1 MSPIIGNFLLA
12 GREVA
17 TASVGY
23 SVVPMSTGPT
33 VYLETFGCQM
43 NELDSELVRGHLHS
57 LGYRFTDS
65 FQTADVVLYNTCSV
79 REQAENKAYSRLG
92 LVGLR
97 KKAGEH
103 VILGVL
109 GCMAERD
116 GADML
121 RRFPQVDLLCGPG
134 ELDRL
139 PALIDNVR
147 RAEGASREER
157 IALAGSKSR
166 RSTTL
171 AAAEDHLELLDL
183 SRAFEPT
190 EPGAERRSAYVR
202 ITRGCNKF
210 CTYCVVPNTR
220 GAEVHRP
227 PDSIIDECKRLVDAG
242 VIEITLLGQTVNH
255 YRYTH
260 GLAVDAQGREQPQ
273 VGPGLAAFRQ
283 PAPTDGSV
291 TTFAR
296 LLERIHDEV
305 PALQRLRFVT
315 SYPRDFGDDILDV
328 MARCPRI
335 CRYLHVPAQSGS
347 DRMLKAM
354 NRGYT
359 RAEYLEFI
367 DRVRTKLPDCTIAGD
382 IIVGFPGETDEDFA
396 ETVSLLKAVPFK
408 NNFIFKY
415 SPRPGTVAID
425 RFEDDIPNEV
435 KKLRNNLLLDLQTE
449 ISAQVHA
456 AWVGRD
462 VEVLVDEIRDHSA
475 GRESQETPENADV
488 SPKRVALPIAQSA
501 SHSTSHPT
509 SHPDSRNI
517 EVRWQRR
524 QASGARPTG
533 GLQAIGRTRG
543 DLIVAMDLDPTRFPS
558 QDAARALVGTLQ
570 FARTTKSSAL
580 LLGGVLCENRI
591 GEPKTAV
598 SSV

>member
-1 MSPIIGNFLLA
+1 MS
-12 GREVA
+12 V
-17 TASVGY
+17 
-23 SVVPMSTGPT
+23 GPT

-43 NELDSELVRGHLHS
+43 NELDSELVRGHLRS
-57 LGYRFTDS
+57 LGYRFIDDAAR
-65 FQTADVVLYNTCSV
+65 ADIVLYNTCSV

-97 KKAGEH
+97 KKAGES

-147 RAEGASREER
+147 RTEGASREER

-183 SRAFEPT
+183 SRAFDPSS
-190 EPGAERRSAYVR
+190 PGAERRSAYVR

-227 PDSIIDECKRLVDAG
+227 PDSIVDECRRLVDAG
-242 VIEITLLGQTVNH
+242 VVEITLLGQTVNH

-260 GLAVDAQGREQPQ
+260 GKAVGAGGVELPQ
-273 VGPGLAAFRQ
+273 VGPGLSAFRQ
-283 PAPTDGSV
+283 PIPAGERV
-291 TTFAR
+291 TTFAE
-296 LLERIHDEV
+296 LLRRIHDEV
-305 PALQRLRFVT
+305 PGLARLRFVT

-328 MARCPRI
+328 MAACPRI
-335 CRYLHVPAQSGS
+335 CRYIHAPAQSGS
-347 DRMLKAM
+347 DRILKLM

-359 RAEYLEFI
+359 RGEYLEFI
-367 DRVRTKLPDCTIAGD
+367 ARVTEKLPDCTIAGD
-382 IIVGFPGETDEDFA
+382 IIVGFPSETDADFE
-396 ETVSLLKAVPFK
+396 ETVSLLRAVPFK

-425 RFEDDIPNEV
+425 RFEDDVPNEV
-435 KKLRNNLLLDLQTE
+435 KRLRNNLLLDIQTE
-449 ISAQVHA
+449 VSARVHA
-456 AWVGRD
+456 RWVGKR
-462 VEVLVDEIRDHSA
+462 VEVLVEDIRDDRDDSVGSPDPAAAASVPASDGANSA
-475 GRESQETPENADV
+475 PAKASISLPLVGRPQAGGAPT
-488 SPKRVALPIAQSA
+488 
-501 SHSTSHPT
+501 HPRG
-509 SHPDSRNI
+509 SDRAGSSRPA
-517 EVRWQRR
+517 R
-524 QASGARPTG
+524 QAV
-533 GLQAIGRTRG
+533 GRTRG
-543 DLIVAMDLDPTRFPS
+543 DLIVSIPLGPEAETPDR
-558 QDAARALVGTLQ
+558 GTLIEVEIL
-570 FARTTKSSAL
+570 RSGAL
-580 LLGGVLCENRI
+580 ILEGCAV
-591 GEPKTAV
+591 KTAV
-598 SSV
+598 TTSERRP

>member
-1 MSPIIGNFLLA
+1 MSA
-12 GREVA
+12 
-17 TASVGY
+17 
-23 SVVPMSTGPT
+23 GPT

-43 NELDSELVRGHLHS
+43 NELDSELVQGHLKS
-57 LGYRFTDS
+57 LGYRFTDD
-65 FQTADVVLYNTCSV
+65 FRTADVVLYNTCSV

-92 LVGLR
+92 LVGMR
-97 KKAGEH
+97 KKAGES

-147 RAEGASREER
+147 RAEGAAREER

-183 SRAFEPT
+183 SRAFEPSG
-190 EPGAERRSAYVR
+190 PGAERRSAYVR

-227 PDSIIDECKRLVDAG
+227 PDSIVDECRRLVEAG
-242 VIEITLLGQTVNH
+242 VVEITLLGQTVNH

-260 GLAVDAQGREQPQ
+260 GLAIDAEGREQPQ

-283 PAPTDGSV
+283 PVPADGRT
-291 TTFAR
+291 TTFAM

-305 PALQRLRFVT
+305 PALRRLRFVT
-315 SYPRDFGDDILDV
+315 SYPRDFGDDILEV

-347 DRMLKAM
+347 DRILKAM

-359 RAEYLEFI
+359 RAEYLDFI
-367 DRVRTKLPDCTIAGD
+367 DRVRRTLPDCTIAGD

-396 ETVSLLKAVPFK
+396 ETVSLLRAVPFK

-425 RFEDDIPNEV
+425 RFEDDVPNDV

-449 ISAQVHA
+449 ISARVHGE
-456 AWVGRD
+456 WVGRA
-462 VEVLVDEIRDHSA
+462 VEVLVEEIRDSRGAADAEAAATTENPDERRISLTIAPSGGASA
-475 GRESQETPENADV
+475 HRGGGDQGDHDHHAHP
-488 SPKRVALPIAQSA
+488 A
-501 SHSTSHPT
+501 SK
-509 SHPDSRNI
+509 NV
-517 EVRWQRR
+517 EVRWARR
-524 QASGARPTG
+524 QASGGRPKG
-533 GLQAIGRTRG
+533 RLQAIGRTMG
-543 DLIVAMDLDPTRFPS
+543 DLIVAIDLDSAETAS
-558 QDAARALVGTLQ
+558 ADAARALVGTVLEVEV
-570 FARTTKSSAL
+570 RNSSAL
-580 LLGGVLCENRI
+580 LLHGALS
-591 GEPKTAV
+591 KTALAR
-598 SSV
+598 SNRG